1 MQAAILLWKVLGIIY
16 LGGFVATG
24 LVVLHDFQKEDNP
37 NFEKLKLM
45 ASREGS
51 ASIAAGIILVLL
63 FWPAI
68 VAAAIVE
75 SLGNGGD
82 D

>member
-1 MQAAILLWKVLGIIY
+1 MQAALLLWKILGIIY
-16 LGGFVATG
+16 VGGFLATG
-24 LVVLHDFQKEDNP
+24 LVVLRDFSKEDNL

-45 ASREGS
+45 AEREGS

-68 VAAAIVE
+68 VAAAFVE
-75 SLGNGGD
+75 SLGDGD
-82 D
+82 DD

>member
-1 MQAAILLWKVLGIIY
+1 MHAALLLWKVLGIIY

-24 LVVLHDFQKEDNP
+24 LVVLHDFRKEDNP
-37 NFEKLKLM
+37 NFEKLKIM
-45 ASREGS
+45 ADHEGS

-68 VAAAIVE
+68 VAAAIAE

>member
-1 MQAAILLWKVLGIIY
+1 MQAALLLWKILGVIY

-24 LVVLHDFQKEDNP
+24 LVVLHDFRNEDNP
-37 NFEKLKLM
+37 NFEKLKIM
-45 ASREGS
+45 ADHEGS
-51 ASIAAGIILVLL
+51 ASIAAGIIVVLL

-75 SLGNGGD
+75 SFGD
-82 D
+82 ND